1 MNTEDQEDIVIK
13 AEFNPAVK
21 VYILLYAFCV
31 LCSTI
36 FLIPVAIVWICGL
49 GQWYSGLFFQKL
61 DCVLTT
67 RHLRF
72 KKGIILQIE
81 KTIPLENIQ
90 DLSFIEGPL
99 LRKFHL
105 CVLKIETAGSSAQN
119 SHQMSLLGIKDA
131 PAFRAK
137 VLELRTRLRENKH
150 QSSDTELLGE
160 IKNSLHR
167 IEGLL
172 KQKNTN
178 I

>member
-1 MNTEDQEDIVIK
+1 MTENETVVIK
-13 AEFNPAVK
+13 AEFNPAVRI
-21 VYILLYAFCV
+21 YILLYAFCV

-36 FLIPVAIVWICGL
+36 VLIPLALVWICGL
-49 GQWYSGLFFQKL
+49 GQWYSRLFFEKL

-67 RHLRF
+67 EHLRF

-119 SHQMSLLGIKDA
+119 SHQMSLLGVKDA

-137 VLELRTRLRENKH
+137 VLELRTKLKNGHKE
-150 QSSDTELLGE
+150 SGASDSEVLNE

-172 KQKNTN
+172 KHKNS
-178 I
+178 